1 MVSHCDDDELA
12 LIALGESA
20 RPEDEAHLATCLR
33 CQSRVDQLAA
43 VVGTARSIEPGD
55 RPVSPPESVW
65 AGITAELGS
74 GLDTTVTSLDEA
86 RARRRPRMWLVAA
99 SAAVVGLLVGAGLV
113 TALTGTTQQQQLV
126 AAGTLDPIDNSGVT
140 GSAKVQSADG
150 TSALTVEVPGLPAP
164 GDGYYEVW
172 MATPDTTTMVAIGTL
187 RPGGPATFSLP
198 TGLDPTRFPVVDVSL
213 EHFDGQAGHSATS
226 IVRGQLKT

>member
-33 CQSRVDQLAA
+33 CQSRLDQLSG
-43 VVGTARSIEPGD
+43 VVGTARSIEPED
-55 RPVSPPESVW
+55 RPMSPPDSVW
-65 AGITAELGS
+65 AGITAELAADADGS
-74 GLDTTVTSLDEA
+74 VVSLDAA
-86 RARRRPRMWLVAA
+86 RTRRRPRMWLVAA
-99 SAAVVGLLVGAGLV
+99 SAAVVGLLAGAGLV
-113 TALTGTTQQQQLV
+113 TALDGTAQKEQLV

-140 GSAKVQSADG
+140 GTAKVQSADG
-150 TSALTVEVPGLPAP
+150 SRSLTVEVPGLPAP

-172 MATPDTTTMVAIGTL
+172 MATPDTATMVAIGTL
-187 RPGGPATFSLP
+187 TPGGPATFTLP
-198 TGLDPTRFPVVDVSL
+198 AGLDPTQFPVVDVSL

-226 IVRGQLKT
+226 IVRGQLTA